1 MTHLRIA
8 PEFPS
13 LLLPRFSHSPEIIA
27 VKIPVAANTSTRFT
41 GSVVIGVPA
50 GVLVADPN
58 FKH

>member
-1 MTHLRIA
+1 
-8 PEFPS
+8 
-13 LLLPRFSHSPEIIA
+13 LLLPRFSHSSEIIA